1 MTDAPAVEPDVR
13 RPWWFSRVARGGL
26 VADTAG
32 TVALNGSTIVLGFAS
47 TLLLSRILGVSGYG
61 AYAFAFA
68 WASVLAVPALLG
80 LTPLVIRHV
89 AGYRAREEWGPL
101 RGILRR
107 SNQAVSVSA
116 ASLVA
121 LGVLLGWAAH
131 RSEPEL
137 LHPFW
142 IGLLLVPII
151 ALTALRQ
158 AAMQGLGRVVVGRL
172 PETIIAPAL
181 FIVLI
186 GVGAL
191 AGDSL
196 SPTSAVA
203 LQVVAAAVAFAVGA
217 YLLRGSLPA
226 VARLVA
232 PAYETRTWA
241 RSALP
246 LFAMSAVTAVNAQVG
261 TIFLGALSGPEEAGI
276 YGVASRV
283 AVFTSF
289 VALAATYPL
298 MPAAARLH
306 ATEGRAE
313 LQRLVAR
320 SGRVVALT
328 SIPLI
333 VGLIVFAE
341 PCLRLF
347 GGDFE
352 QGANALRLM
361 VLGEGVKIALGF
373 GGLALVMT
381 GKEGQLTKAVATG
394 AAATLILNPALIPF
408 LGVEGA
414 ALATA
419 AGATLTALIAA
430 VLAWTR
436 LGIYA
441 PAFGALRER

>member
-1 MTDAPAVEPDVR
+1 MTDAPPVERDVR
-13 RPWWFSRVARGGL
+13 RRWSPARALGRGL

-32 TVALNGSTIVLGFAS
+32 TVALNGSTIVLGFVS
-47 TLLLSRILGVSGYG
+47 TLLLSRLLGVGGYG

-89 AGYRAREEWGPL
+89 AAYRAREEWGPL

-107 SNQAVSVSA
+107 SNQAVAVSA
-116 ASLVA
+116 ASLVG
-121 LGVLLGWAAH
+121 LGAVLGWAAH

-137 LHPFW
+137 VRPFW
-142 IGLLLVPII
+142 IGLLLVPVI

-172 PETIIAPAL
+172 PETIVAPAL
-181 FIVLI
+181 FIAL
-186 GVGAL
+186 VGGAAL
-191 AGDSL
+191 ATGSL
-196 SPTSAVA
+196 SPASAVA
-203 LQVVAAAVAFAVGA
+203 LQVVATAFAFVFGA
-217 YLLRGSLPA
+217 YLLRGTLPA
-226 VARLVA
+226 ASRLVP
-232 PAYETRTWA
+232 PAYHTGDWA

-261 TIFLGALSGPEEAGI
+261 TIFLGALAGPDEAGI

-283 AVFTSF
+283 AVLASF

-298 MPAAARLH
+298 MPAAARVH
-306 ATEGRAE
+306 ATHGRDE
-313 LQRLVAR
+313 LQQLVGR
-320 SGRVVALT
+320 SGRVVAIV
-328 SIPLI
+328 SIPLV
-333 VGLIVFAE
+333 VGLALLAE

-347 GGDFE
+347 GGHFE

-361 VLGEGVKIALGF
+361 VLGEGVKVLLGF
-373 GGLALVMT
+373 GGLALVMS
-381 GKEGQLTKAVATG
+381 GREGQLTKAVAVG
-394 AAATLILNPALIPF
+394 SAATLVLNPVLIPF

-414 ALATA
+414 AVATTAGAALTA
-419 AGATLTALIAA
+419 AVAA

-436 LGIYA
+436 LGIFA
-441 PAFGALRER
+441 PAVGAVRKH

>member
-1 MTDAPAVEPDVR
+1 MTDAPAVEPNVR
-13 RPWWFSRVARGGL
+13 SPWSFAHALRRGL
-26 VADTAG
+26 FADTAG
-32 TVALNGSTIVLGFAS
+32 TVALNGSTIVLGFGA

-89 AGYRAREEWGPL
+89 AAYRAREEWGPL

-107 SNQAVSVSA
+107 SNQAVALSA
-116 ASLVA
+116 GSLVA
-121 LGVLLGWAAH
+121 LGAVLGWAAH

-137 LHPFW
+137 VRPFW

-172 PETIIAPAL
+172 PETIVAPAL

-186 GVGAL
+186 GGGAL
-191 AGDSL
+191 VGDAL
-196 SPTSAVA
+196 SPSSAIA
-203 LQVVAAAVAFAVGA
+203 LQVVAAAVAFAIGA

-226 VARLVA
+226 AVRLVA
-232 PAYETRTWA
+232 PAYETHTWA

-246 LFAMSAVTAVNAQVG
+246 LFAMSGVTAVNAQVG
-261 TIFLGALSGPEEAGI
+261 TIFLGALEGPEEAGI

-298 MPAAARLH
+298 MPAAARVY
-306 ATEGRAE
+306 ATQGRDE

-320 SGRVVALT
+320 SARVVALA

-333 VGLIVFAE
+333 VGLVVFAE

-361 VLGEGVKIALGF
+361 ALGEGVKVSLGF

-381 GKEGQLTKAVATG
+381 GREGQLTKAVAAG
-394 AAATLILNPALIPF
+394 AAATLLLNPALIPF
-408 LGVEGA
+408 FGVEGA

-441 PAFGALRER
+441 PAFGALRKR